1 LIVAMTETSD
11 SKHWKQ
17 HIEALANL
25 LKREP
30 LGLITDI
37 DGTISPIAPTP
48 EEAVVTDKAR
58 EALLALVGR
67 LKLVAAV
74 SGRGAADAYRMVNVP
89 GVVIAGSHGLER
101 HREGRAVLIDEAA
114 PYLEAVRAALE
125 EAEPFLVRF
134 GMTAEPKGI
143 TAALHYRNAPNRDT
157 LRDTVY
163 SQLATVAARHDLEL
177 LEGRYVLELRPPLEV
192 DKGTA
197 VTALAEEFGLA
208 GLVYMGDDTTD
219 LYAFRAVRTLNEAG
233 RVGGAALGVASD
245 ESPPGITSE
254 ADFTLQGVPDVE
266 SFLQWM
272 WDNVG

>member
-1 LIVAMTETSD
+1 MTETSD

-197 VTALAEEFGLA
+197 
-208 GLVYMGDDTTD
+208 
-219 LYAFRAVRTLNEAG
+219 YAFRAVRTLNEAG